1 MTNNDDIIISKS
13 YWPSGAIVLAGKSEK
28 GVGPMRVGSVSV
40 VTWGKACPKYV
51 HKDIIRVIWGIIIFF
66 VSFLSLFVTF
76 YVILVSF
83 LCFFSH
89 FLSLFMSFL
98 LFLCLFLLFS
108 SLFLHFPPFPAN
120 FNPQ

>member
-83 LCFFSH
+83 LCLFSH
-89 FLSLFMSFL
+89 FLSLFMSI
-98 LFLCLFLLFS
+98 S
-108 SLFLHFPPFPAN
+108 SLFFPFSSFPAISRQ
-120 FNPQ
+120 F